1 MNEQRVIG
9 IIANNPDQFVI
20 AHDMVNE
27 FDFMDRHAKACWIA
41 MEELHSKNIPTAAIY
56 LIKELDEYTAE
67 WLDTVRGQVFGGD
80 VVPFCKSML
89 ADKRHDEFM
98 LAIHRAPHE
107 DNPAEFLES
116 AINRFRDVNAGK
128 SQTFR
133 ELITKTVDRIEAI
146 SEGGSGI
153 MTGFKCIDRQTG
165 GLQTKRV
172 MIIAARTGVGKTALT
187 NQIALGMAK
196 NGTRVGVC
204 SLEMGDDEL
213 GFRAIAH
220 ATKASLGG
228 LYRAEDY
235 ALEDM
240 SKGMKVTGL
249 ADWPLFFNVD
259 EYRLSEIS
267 NQIRLWVKRDG
278 VQVVVVDHIGLVEVP
293 NANSPNERLGMVTRQ
308 LKKLSKDLDIPII
321 AVSQL
326 NRGNEKENRKPRL
339 SDLRDSGSIEQDADM
354 VLLMHK
360 VDELDKNTGRMKYV
374 GHEFAM
380 AKNRQGPTGELS
392 AKITFNG
399 ITQTFNEEQKDD
411 YYP

>member
-20 AHDMVNE
+20 ARDLVNE
-27 FDFMDRHAKACWIA
+27 YDFTDKHAQACWLAMEKLHAK
-41 MEELHSKNIPTAAIY
+41 HIPTAAVY

-67 WLDTVRGQVFGGD
+67 WLDTVRDQVYGND
-80 VVPFCKSML
+80 VMPFCKSML
-89 ADKRHDEFM
+89 ADKRRDDLM
-98 LAIHRAPHE
+98 LAIHQAPYE
-107 DNPAEFLES
+107 DDPAEYLEA

-133 ELITKTVDRIEAI
+133 ELITKTVDRIEQI

-153 MTGFKCIDRQTG
+153 MTGFHCIDRQTG
-165 GLQTKRV
+165 GLQNKRV
-172 MIIAARTGVGKTALT
+172 MVIAARTAVGKTALT
-187 NQIALGMAK
+187 NQIALSMAK
-196 NGTRVGVC
+196 NGVPVGVC

-240 SKGMKVTGL
+240 SKGMTVTKL
-249 ADWPLFFNVD
+249 ADWPLHFNVD
-259 EYRLSEIS
+259 EYRLNEIS

-278 VQVVVVDHIGLVEVP
+278 VKVAVVDHIGLVEVP
-293 NANSPNERLGMVTRQ
+293 AATSANERLGVVTRQ

-326 NRGNEKENRKPRL
+326 NRGNEKENRRPRL

-360 VDELDKNTGRMKYV
+360 LVDEHGDYICHDFN
-374 GHEFAM
+374 M
-380 AKNRQGPTGELS
+380 AKNRQGPTGPL
-392 AKITFNG
+392 AARITFDG
-399 ITQTFNEEQKDD
+399 ITQTFSEEQTE
-411 YYP
+411 YYS